1 MAEKTPEQHIKEL
14 EAALRQLREMELP
27 EEKLKSFKQQVE
39 DMTKHFKEN
48 LPEAVSNSNV
58 LLKQM
63 KKVLIEVSD
72 AGTQFDISLKRAFK
86 TMTGVEDASHTLIG
100 SFAKLATESGGLD
113 KIQKKLA
120 DRFEKTFTGLNIG
133 VSIARK
139 VVESTIAMTK
149 EIDSQT
155 AALNKSIGAGGEYN
169 VELRK
174 LEQSN
179 RNLGITI
186 GELGETYKTLIN
198 TFSEFGLMSETQR
211 AAIAETTAQFEKF
224 GVATASTSQI
234 LQKGT
239 KVLGLTADQA
249 LDMEKQVIA
258 TAHAL
263 GEDLGGAAADLA
275 AALPKL
281 AAFGANATEIF
292 KNLQIQSKNT
302 GLEIS
307 ELISISEQFMTFDA
321 AAGAAGRLNAVLGT
335 QMFDTMQMLQA
346 QMEGP
351 DAFAKLMSEQLQA
364 SVGDFETLD
373 VFQQRAIANAMGL
386 SVEQVRAMVQGEE
399 AANTA
404 TDAMK
409 RHNLTQDEMNELMAA
424 GRGFAEELK
433 IMMAEFAIAVQ
444 PLMTGLVTALRF
456 MNGLLN
462 DAPGIIK
469 ILTIAAVAFGTKFLI
484 KLVATKVALI
494 AETAAWGRLTAAVHR
509 NTAAKSANAAAG
521 FTGPV
526 QPGMGTQMGL
536 PFGTRAP
543 APAPRAGGRG
553 FPKGAGLALGGVLAG
568 QALAYGAEEGSTR
581 QKAGGILSGAASGA
595 MMGSFLGPWGAGI
608 GGAIGGLMGA
618 FQEGTD
624 AYPGGPLFN
633 VAGEAGPEMIVPPP
647 GSAIINNANT
657 KALARGQGSQGSKE
671 VVLAVNNLSKKMD
684 QVISA
689 IKASGNAVIEMD
701 GREVGRAI
709 NEHFGAPGSKPLRNV
724 SGR

>member
-1 MAEKTPEQHIKEL
+1 MAEDPTKLK
-14 EAALRQLREMELP
+14 
-27 EEKLKSFKQQVE
+27 EKLKTRYRELDLADEKMKAFETRLKHVLD
-39 DMTKHFKEN
+39 DMKKE
-48 LPEAVSNSNV
+48 LPNAVSNAVQLFKDMGKAIKSV
-58 LLKQM
+58 TDAEKQ
-63 KKVLIEVSD
+63 LD
-72 AGTQFDISLKRAFK
+72 LSLKRTIK
-86 TMTGVEDASHTLIG
+86 SITGVEDASYTLIG
-100 SFAKLATESGGLD
+100 SFAKLASESDGLD
-113 KIQKKLA
+113 KVQKTLA
-120 DRFEKTFTGLNIG
+120 ERFKKTFTSLNIG

-139 VVESTIAMTK
+139 VTESTIRMAK

-155 AALNKSIGAGGEYN
+155 AALNRSIGAGGKYN
-169 VELRK
+169 AELIT
-174 LEQSN
+174 LERSN

-198 TFSEFGLMSETQR
+198 TFSEFTLMSKTQR
-211 AAIAETTAQFEKF
+211 TAIVDTTAQFEKF
-224 GVATASTSQI
+224 GVASASTSQI

-263 GEDLGGAAADLA
+263 GEDMGGAAADLA

-281 AAFGANATEIF
+281 AAFGANTTEIF

-351 DAFAKLMSEQLQA
+351 DAFAKLMSQQLQA
-364 SVGDFETLD
+364 AVGDFETLD

-386 SVEQVRAMVQGEE
+386 SVEQVRAMVQGEA

-409 RHNLTQDEMNELMAA
+409 RHGLSQEEMNELMAK
-424 GRGFAEELK
+424 GRSAAEELK
-433 IMMAEFAIAVQ
+433 IMMSEFAIAVQ
-444 PLMTGLVTALRF
+444 PLMTSLAVVLRKI
-456 MNGLLN
+456 NGLLN
-462 DAPGIIK
+462 ATPGIFK
-469 ILTIAAVAFGTKFLI
+469 ILTIAAIGFGIKFLASLAATAL
-484 KLVATKVALI
+484 KLVA
-494 AETAAWGRLTAAVHR
+494 ETRLWGGLTAAIHR
-509 NTAAKSANAAAG
+509 NTQAKSANAAVMRSATSP
-521 FTGPV
+521 TGYRG
-526 QPGMGTQMGL
+526 PGGR
-536 PFGTRAP
+536 FAAAP
-543 APAPRAGGRG
+543 ARGIGRG
-553 FPKGAGLALGGVLAG
+553 ARMMGGLKLGGGLA
-568 QALAYGAEEGSTR
+568 ALATVAEISGGGDVSEAVGSGI
-581 QKAGGILSGAASGA
+581 GGTAGAAL
-595 MMGSFLGPWGAGI
+595 GSILGPLGFMA
-608 GGAIGGLMGA
+608 GGAIGSWAGRKLGGL

-624 AYPGGPLFN
+624 AYPGGPLLN
-633 VAGEAGPEMIVPPP
+633 IAGEAGPEMIVPPP
-647 GSAIINNANT
+647 GSAIINNANSR
-657 KALARGQGSQGSKE
+657 AIARSAGGKGSKE
-671 VVLAVNNLSKKMD
+671 VVSAINNLNRKMD

-689 IKASGNAVIEMD
+689 IRDSGGAVIELD
-701 GREVGRAI
+701 RREVGRAI